1 MKLFLHYLR
10 SKALKIGA
18 FLLFALLFLVSFRLY
33 HLPLAAVWY
42 PSALCAALGLVIL
55 LLDFRRVRQRH
66 LELQQI
72 LKSLPTLPQTLPQPQ
87 AVLEEDYRALT
98 RALLAQQCTLETQ
111 LNSRYQ
117 DMLDYY
123 TLWAHQIKTPIA
135 SMRLSMQQED
145 TPKARQLLQ
154 ELSRA
159 EQYVGMV
166 MVYLRLTDGG
176 SDFVL
181 RTCDLDAIVRQAVRR
196 FAGEFITRKL
206 KLCYEPLNAAC
217 VTDEKWL
224 LFVVE
229 QVLSNA
235 LKYTRRGRSPS
246 RWSIRRRSSSATR
259 ASASRRRICRA
270 SLKRATPATTAAA
283 TRRPAASASICAGR
297 SAGSSATPSPP
308 NRPRTKAPPSASA
321 SPNAR
326 SGNDAAPWLPFQGP
340 IPPIRGKC
348 PEGTKGVGMLSRR
361 SRD

>member
-72 LKSLPTLPQTLPQPQ
+72 LQSLPTLPETLPQPQ
-87 AVLEEDYRALT
+87 AILEEDYRALT
-98 RALLAQQCTLETQ
+98 RALLAQQRTLETQ

-135 SMRLSMQQED
+135 SMRLSLQQED

-206 KLCYEPLNAAC
+206 KLYYKPLNAAC

-229 QVLSNA
+229 QVLSNP
-235 LKYTRRGRSPS
+235 L
-246 RWSIRRRSSSATR
+246 
-259 ASASRRRICRA
+259 
-270 SLKRATPATTAAA
+270 
-283 TRRPAASASICAGR
+283 
-297 SAGSSATPSPP
+297 
-308 NRPRTKAPPSASA
+308 
-321 SPNAR
+321 
-326 SGNDAAPWLPFQGP
+326 
-340 IPPIRGKC
+340 
-348 PEGTKGVGMLSRR
+348 
-361 SRD
+361 